1 MATKKGEA
9 LAREQAEEV
18 EAGKAAVQAA
28 AHEMVEVAK
37 DEIRAEFSLDN
48 VKRPPFSSPA
58 GAGVPKIANRQTAS
72 WGGAPGA
79 AADGMFDS
87 FADFARRVSPQGLR
101 TMALRNDYSSIDPSS
116 GGFLVPEEFR
126 SDLLSVSLD
135 EAIVRPRATVMPMS
149 SSSLLVPA
157 LDDTTHASDV
167 FGGVTGN
174 WTEEGGELAESE
186 AKFARIRLQVAKLA
200 IRSDVPNELLQD
212 SFPAF
217 DVVLGNLF
225 SQAIVWF
232 EDKAF
237 LTGSGVGEPLGV
249 TNSPALIVQ
258 SKEGG
263 QEADTIVFENLA
275 EMYSRL
281 FSRSRRRAVWV
292 CFDSCIPELLTLS
305 IAVGTGGSAVSVM
318 NERDGQFTMLGL
330 PVFFSEHMPTLG
342 DQSDILL
349 ADFSYY
355 LIGDRA
361 EMRLESSSHAQFT
374 SDTTVFRAIERVD
387 GRSWL
392 TSAITPANSSSTRSA
407 FVALEARA

>member
-28 AHEMVEVAK
+28 AHEMVEE

-157 LDDTTHASDV
+157 LDDTSHSSSV
-167 FGGVTGN
+167 FGGVIAS
-174 WTEEGGELAESE
+174 WT
-186 AKFARIRLQVAKLA
+186 
-200 IRSDVPNELLQD
+200 
-212 SFPAF
+212 
-217 DVVLGNLF
+217 
-225 SQAIVWF
+225 
-232 EDKAF
+232 
-237 LTGSGVGEPLGV
+237 T
-249 TNSPALIVQ
+249 
-258 SKEGG
+258 
-263 QEADTIVFENLA
+263 
-275 EMYSRL
+275 
-281 FSRSRRRAVWV
+281 
-292 CFDSCIPELLTLS
+292 
-305 IAVGTGGSAVSVM
+305 
-318 NERDGQFTMLGL
+318 TMAWWC
-330 PVFFSEHMPTLG
+330 S
-342 DQSDILL
+342 
-349 ADFSYY
+349 
-355 LIGDRA
+355 
-361 EMRLESSSHAQFT
+361 
-374 SDTTVFRAIERVD
+374 
-387 GRSWL
+387 
-392 TSAITPANSSSTRSA
+392 
-407 FVALEARA
+407 